1 MSPVVAKQPA
11 IDATQT
17 DTEQLIQRLHQF
29 EQLPPQAPSST
40 TKTRW
45 PLWLALVL
53 IVFAVAGLA
62 WYASQAKPVL
72 VEVNM
77 VGGQAGQAQTIARGG
92 QVQLEASG
100 YVVAPD
106 SATVS
111 SNLTGR
117 VSAINVELGER
128 VKAGQQV
135 ATLDDRQAR
144 IELNINQMSLQSEL
158 AMLALQQRDLALA
171 TSVAARAERLKAN
184 QTISSEQYDQAIS
197 SLLARQLAVQ
207 KVEQSIN
214 LLQNKIALNQKML
227 EDLVIRAPFDGTVT
241 ALTANVG
248 EIISPASAGGTYTRT
263 GICTIADLQ
272 NIEYHF
278 DVNERFLPQISI
290 GQPVDVRLV
299 SNPALQLR
307 AKVRQIAPTTD
318 AQTGTVVV
326 IAVPEKSDVSA
337 QSALSINPGSTASG
351 TFFSPAND
359 PAPPPLSD
367 SPAKDSLANP
377 ATLLLPATAVRQEP
391 TGHYVFVVEQG
402 QAKKLQLS
410 HVQRQQEHY
419 LLADTFTSP
428 LAVITWSAE
437 PLSEGTLV
445 ERKE

>member
-1 MSPVVAKQPA
+1 MNQAHSHKS
-11 IDATQT
+11 ATSVEQT
-17 DTEQLIQRLHQF
+17 DAEQLIQRLHQF
-29 EQLPPQAPSST
+29 EQSPPPAT
-40 TKTRW
+40 TISKR
-45 PLWLALVL
+45 PLWLGVVAVL
-53 IVFAVAGLA
+53 LAAAGWA
-62 WYASQAKPVL
+62 WHVSQAAAPVL
-72 VEVNM
+72 VQVTM
-77 VGGQAGQAQTIARGG
+77 LGGQANQAQHGSGG
-92 QVQLEASG
+92 PQVQLEASG

-117 VSAINVELGER
+117 VSAINVELGDR
-128 VKAGQQV
+128 VKAGQPV

-144 IELNINQMSLQSEL
+144 IELNINQMSLQSERI
-158 AMLALQQRDLALA
+158 MLALQQRDLQLA
-171 TSVAARAERLKAN
+171 KSVAERAERLKAN

-207 KVEQSIN
+207 QVEQTIN

-278 DVNERFLPQISI
+278 DVNERFLPQISL

-326 IAVPEKSDVSA
+326 IAVPETNGTPMQPAV
-337 QSALSINPGSTASG
+337 SINPGSTASG
-351 TFFSPAND
+351 TFFSPANATEAD
-359 PAPPPLSD
+359 HQTGGAV
-367 SPAKDSLANP
+367 KP
-377 ATLLLPATAVRQEP
+377 ATLLIPAAAVRQEP
-391 TGHYVFVVEQG
+391 SGHYVFVVAQG

-419 LLADTFTSP
+419 LLPDTFSSP
-428 LAVITWSAE
+428 LAVITWSAA
-437 PLSEGTLV
+437 PLTEGLPV
-445 ERKE
+445 QRKE